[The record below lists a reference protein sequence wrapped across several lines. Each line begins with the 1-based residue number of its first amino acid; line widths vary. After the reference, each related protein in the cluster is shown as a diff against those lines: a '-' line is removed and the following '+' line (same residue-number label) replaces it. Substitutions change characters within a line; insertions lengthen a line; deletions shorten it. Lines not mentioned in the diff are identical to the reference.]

1 MLSFRFKKAIIAIS
15 LLTALLLGGNFAAWS
30 QATSGDIVGTVL
42 DRSGAAIPGA
52 SVTAT
57 NVATGVA
64 STVQASKV
72 GDFHIPNLLGGNY
85 NVSASAAGFA
95 TFTLKN
101 FTVVLN
107 STATARLVLPVAT
120 TSTVVEVSAEAGVT
134 IDTTTT
140 QLQTSFESEELKN
153 LPTSSSANGVLN
165 LALLVPGVAS
175 GGGMGVGTGPSVGG
189 LRPEDNNYTIEGID
203 NNNKGV
209 TGPLVYVPNDATGE
223 FTAIVN
229 QFSPEFGHS
238 AGGQFNTTV
247 RGGTNKI
254 HGMAYEYFQNRNL
267 NAENAVQ
274 GGKIANPRYDNNR
287 YGGQAGGPII
297 KDKLFYFANFERQE
311 IGQSGQYYLC
321 TPTAAGF
328 AALKTVPTI
337 NANNLGVFSKY
348 TPASSSQV
356 NSSNDLAC
364 NNQASTDPSNGA
376 QFLTVYNDKSY
387 NAAGPSY
394 ANTSGLGSVFG
405 STGAVNVPL
414 GNYLVAAPNYSNF
427 DVFTASTDWT
437 VSAKDSFRGRY
448 LFNKYTGVD
457 TSASLPAFFSDLPE
471 RFHIIALSEFHNFT
485 PNLINEVR
493 VGFNRFYQLYPVGNF
508 AFQGLDSFP
517 NLQLGDLGNIQVGP
531 DPNAPQSAVQNLYQ
545 LTDNVS
551 YVKGKHSLKFGF
563 DGRKFIA
570 PQSFTQRVR
579 GDYEYDYLTEY
590 LQDVAPTSFGERS
603 TGDFFYYGDQTSF
616 YGYGNDT
623 WRISEKLSLNFGLR
637 YEFTAVPVGERAQ
650 SLNIK
655 ASAPG
660 LVTFG
665 APQPQM
671 HNFFPRVG
679 VNYALNPNTSIRMGF
694 GIAGDVLDDNLGLLT
709 FPPQYSSTNDVNTSV
724 SGNPTPGT
732 DCVGTAAKVG
742 TYTAGCS
749 NFLTNGGLPHGT
761 GTLNTYATIA
771 DQRAATSAYL
781 PTNQLLPYAEN
792 WTLGVQHVFKSV
804 YTAEVRYV
812 GTRGIHLPT
821 QDQINVQP
829 RVTAANQIPTL
840 MSAPSAAS
848 LGSYTNTLP
857 KITALSN
864 IVPAWA
870 QPSDFALNGGFSTK
884 ITSYRPLSS
893 SNYNGMEASLNRHF
907 TQGLLLNLSWTW
919 SKAMDDATAAT
930 FSTTLTPRRPQNS
943 QNVAADYSRS
953 ALSRTHRITLVA
965 VYDVPFFKT
974 SGWLLKNTVGNWELA
989 PIYTYESP
997 EYFTVLSG
1005 VNSNQNGDSAGIDR
1019 TIFNPNGVKHT
1030 GSAVISYANPNMT
1043 SLCPVPV
1050 APATY
1055 SHDPNGTI
1063 ICSAN
1068 TVAYVAKNPNAE
1080 YITAAAGT
1088 LPNGQRNTEPINP
1101 INDLDLTAIKR
1112 FNFGEARSIEFQA
1125 QAYNVFN
1132 HAQYVPG
1139 SINNVSNPGYS
1150 TLNTAYQIASNPG
1163 FRQAGSFFKANAR
1176 TMQLTLK
1183 FNF

>member
-15 LLTALLLGGNFAAWS
+15 LLTALLIGGNFAAWS

-42 DRSGAAIPGA
+42 DRSGAAIPAA

-72 GDFHIPNLLGGNY
+72 GDFHIPNLLPGNY

-101 FTVVLN
+101 FTVTLN
-107 STATARLVLPVAT
+107 STGTARLVLPVAT

-247 RGGTNKI
+247 RGGTNKL
-254 HGMAYEYFQNRNL
+254 HGIAYEYFQNRNL
-267 NAENAVQ
+267 NANNAIQ
-274 GGKIANPRYDNNR
+274 GGKTDIPRYDNNR
-287 YGGQAGGPII
+287 FGGQAGGAII
-297 KDKLFYFANFERQE
+297 KDKLFYFGSYERQS
-311 IGQSGQYYLC
+311 IGQSGSYYLC
-321 TPTAAGF
+321 TPTAAGMTAIKGMSGF
-328 AALKTVPTI
+328 
-337 NANNLGVFSKY
+337 NANNLGVFTKY
-348 TPASSSQV
+348 VPVSSSQV
-356 NSSNDLAC
+356 TDANDHAC
-364 NNQASTDPSNGA
+364 FNQDSGS
-376 QFLTVYNDKSY
+376 QFLTLYTDTNFNSS
-387 NAAGPSY
+387 GPSY
-394 ANTSGLGSVFG
+394 AGNIAAAG
-405 STGAVNVPL
+405 TGAYGSAGAQNIPL
-414 GNYLVAAPNYSNF
+414 GNYLIAAPNFSNF
-427 DVFTASTDWT
+427 DVLTTSTDWT
-437 VSAKDSFRGRY
+437 ISPRDSFRGRY
-448 LFNKYTGVD
+448 IYNRWMGID
-457 TSASLPAFFSDLPE
+457 TAASIPAFFEPLPE
-471 RFHIIALSEFHNFT
+471 KFHIIALSEFHNFT
-485 PNLINEVR
+485 PNLINEAR
-493 VGFNRFYQLYPVGNF
+493 IGFNRFFQDYPAGNF

-517 NLQLGDLGNIQVGP
+517 NLVFSDTGNINIGP
-531 DPNAPQSAVQNLYQ
+531 DSNAPQSTIQNLYQ
-545 LTDNVS
+545 LTDNLS

-579 GDYEYDYLTEY
+579 GDYEYYYLTEY
-590 LQDVAPTSFGERS
+590 LHDLGPTNFGERS
-603 TGDFFYYGDQTSF
+603 TGNFFYYGDQTSF
-616 YGYGNDT
+616 YGYANDT

-650 SLNIK
+650 KLNIA
-655 ASAPG
+655 ASVPG
-660 LVTFG
+660 LVTFDS
-665 APQPQM
+665 PQPQKT
-671 HNFFPRVG
+671 NFFPRVG
-679 VNYALNPNTSIRMGF
+679 INYALNPNTSIRMGF
-694 GIAGDVLDDNLGLLT
+694 GTAGDVLDDNLGLLS
-709 FPPQYSSTNDVNTSV
+709 FPPQYSSTNDVSTNL
-724 SGNPTPGT
+724 GANPGPA
-732 DCVGTAAKVG
+732 DCTGTAAKLG
-742 TYTAGCS
+742 AYSAGCPGY
-749 NFLTNGGLPHGT
+749 LTNGGLPHGT
-761 GTLNTYATIA
+761 GTLNTYSTLA
-771 DQRAATSAYL
+771 DQRAATSAWL
-781 PTNQLLPYAEN
+781 PVNQILPYAEN
-792 WTLGVQHVFKSV
+792 WTLGVQHVFRNV

-829 RVTAANQIPTL
+829 KVTTANQIPTL
-840 MSAPSAAS
+840 LSAPATAT
-848 LGSYTNTLP
+848 LGTMTNNLLA
-857 KITALSN
+857 ITNLSN
-864 IVPAWA
+864 IVKAWGDA
-870 QPSDFALNGGFSTK
+870 GFTGK
-884 ITSYRPLSS
+884 VTSYRPLSE

-907 TQGLLLNLSWTW
+907 TNGLLLNLSWTW

-965 VYDVPFFKT
+965 VYDLPFFKT
-974 SGWLLKNTVGNWELA
+974 SGWLLKNTIGNWEIA

-1005 VNSNQNGDSAGIDR
+1005 ANSNLNGEGGGIDR
-1019 TIFNPNGVKHT
+1019 TIFNGNGVKHT
-1030 GSAVISYANPNMT
+1030 GTGVTAYANPN
-1043 SLCPVPV
+1043 LAINCPTGTT
-1050 APATY
+1050 AT
-1055 SHDPNGTI
+1055 DPNGTI

-1088 LPNGQRNTEPINP
+1088 LPTAQRNTEPINP
-1101 INDLDLTAIKR
+1101 INNFDATAIKR
-1112 FNFGEARSIEFQA
+1112 FNFGESRSVEFQA
-1125 QAYNVFN
+1125 QAYNVLN

-1150 TLNTAYQIASNPG
+1150 TLSTAYQTASNSA
-1163 FRQAGSFFKANAR
+1163 FRQAGQFFKANAR

>member
-42 DRSGAAIPGA
+42 DRSGAAIPDA

-72 GDFHIPNLLGGNY
+72 GDFHIPNLLAGNY

-101 FTVVLN
+101 FTVTLN
-107 STATARLVLPVAT
+107 STGTARLVLPVAT
-120 TSTVVEVSAEAGVT
+120 ASTVVQVSAEAGVT

-153 LPTSSSANGVLN
+153 LPTSSSSGGVLN
-165 LALLVPGVAS
+165 LSLLVPGVAS

-238 AGGQFNTTV
+238 AGGQFNTSV

-267 NAENAVQ
+267 DAENAIQ

-287 YGGQAGGPII
+287 YGGQAGGPVI
-297 KDKLFYFANFERQE
+297 KDKLFYFANFERQS

-328 AALKTVPTI
+328 AALKTVPTV

-348 TPASSSQV
+348 TPASPSQV
-356 NSSNDLAC
+356 TSGPTGNDLAC
-364 NNQASTDPSNGA
+364 NNQASGPA
-376 QFLTVYNDKSY
+376 FLTVYNDKNFNS
-387 NAAGPSY
+387 AGPSY
-394 ANTSGLGSVFG
+394 AGTSGLGSDFG
-405 STGAVNVPL
+405 STGGVPVPL
-414 GNYLVAAPNYSNF
+414 GNYLVAAPNFNNF

-448 LFNKYTGVD
+448 IFNKYTGVD

-493 VGFNRFYQLYPVGNF
+493 IGFNRFYQDYPVGNF

-517 NLQLGDLGNIQVGP
+517 NLQIGDVGNIQVGP
-531 DPNAPQSAVQNLYQ
+531 DPNAPQSSIQNLYQ

-551 YVKGKHSLKFGF
+551 YVRGKHSLKFGF
-563 DGRKFIA
+563 DGRKFIS

-603 TGDFFYYGDQTSF
+603 TGNFFYYGDQTAF
-616 YGYGNDT
+616 YGYANDT
-623 WRISEKLSLNFGLR
+623 WRITEKLSLNFGLR
-637 YEFTAVPVGERAQ
+637 YEFTAVPVGEREQA
-650 SLNIK
+650 LNIK

-679 VNYALNPNTSIRMGF
+679 INYAVNPNTSIRAGF

-709 FPPQYSSTNDVNTSV
+709 VPPQYGSTNDVNTSV
-724 SGNPTPGT
+724 SSNPAPAACTGGN
-732 DCVGTAAKVG
+732 
-742 TYTAGCS
+742 YTAGCAG
-749 NFLTNGGLPHGT
+749 FLASGGLPHGT
-761 GTLNTYATIA
+761 GTLNTYSTIA
-771 DQRAATSAYL
+771 AQRAATTSFL
-781 PTNQLLPYAEN
+781 PVNEELPYAEN

-821 QDQINVQP
+821 QDQINIQP

-864 IVPAWA
+864 IVPAWNF
-870 QPSDFALNGGFSTK
+870 PTDNLGGFTGK
-884 ITSYRPLSS
+884 MTSYRPLSE

-965 VYDVPFFKT
+965 VYDLPFFKT
-974 SGWLLKNTVGNWELA
+974 SSWLLKNTIGNWEIA

-1005 VNSNQNGDSAGIDR
+1005 VNSNQNSDSAGIDR
-1019 TIFNPNGVKHT
+1019 TIFNSNGVKHT
-1030 GSAVISYANPNMT
+1030 GSAVVSYANPNMA
-1043 SLCPVPV
+1043 SLC
-1050 APATY
+1050 AAGTTAT
-1055 SHDPNGTI
+1055 DPNGTI
-1063 ICSAN
+1063 ICSAD

-1088 LPNGQRNTEPINP
+1088 LPTSERNTEPINP
-1101 INDLDLTAIKR
+1101 IDNIDATAIKR

-1139 SINNVSNPGYS
+1139 SINNVNNLNFS
-1150 TLNTAYQIASNPG
+1150 TLNTAYQIASNSAFG
-1163 FRQAGSFFKANAR
+1163 QAGKFFKANAR

>member
-1 MLSFRFKKAIIAIS
+1 MLSFRFKKAVVAIS
-15 LLTALLLGGNFAAWS
+15 LLTALFVGGSFVAWA

-52 SVTAT
+52 SVTVS

-64 STVQASKV
+64 ATVQASKV
-72 GDFHIPNLLGGNY
+72 GDFHVPNLLPGNY
-85 NVSASAAGFA
+85 NISGSAAGFA

-101 FTVVLN
+101 FTVTLN
-107 STATARLVLPVAT
+107 STSTARLVLPVAT

-165 LALLVPGVAS
+165 LSLLIPGVAS

-274 GGKIANPRYDNNR
+274 GGKIPNPRYDNNR
-287 YGGQAGGPII
+287 YGGQAGGPVI
-297 KDKLFYFANFERQE
+297 KDKLFYFVNYERQS

-328 AALKTVPTI
+328 AALKTIPTV
-337 NANNLGVFSKY
+337 NANNLAVFSKY
-348 TPASSSQV
+348 TPASPSQV
-356 NSSNDLAC
+356 TSGSAGNDLAC
-364 NNQASTDPSNGA
+364 NNQASGPA
-376 QFLTVYNDKSY
+376 FLTVYNDKNFNSG
-387 NAAGPSY
+387 GPSY
-394 ANTSGLGSVFG
+394 ATTSGLGSVFG

-414 GNYLVAAPNYSNF
+414 GNYLVAAPNFNNT
-427 DVFTASTDWT
+427 DVLTASTDWT
-437 VSAKDSFRGRY
+437 VSPKDSFRGRY
-448 LFNKYTGVD
+448 IFNKYTGVD
-457 TSASLPAFFSDLPE
+457 TSASLPSFFSDLPE

-485 PNLINEVR
+485 PNLINETR

-508 AFQGLDSFP
+508 AFQGLDTFP

-603 TGDFFYYGDQTSF
+603 TGNFFYYGDQTSF
-616 YGYGNDT
+616 YGYANDT
-623 WRISEKLSLNFGLR
+623 WRATEKLSVNFGLR

-650 SLNIK
+650 ELNIK

-671 HNFFPRVG
+671 KNLFPRVG
-679 VNYALNPNTSIRMGF
+679 FNYAMNPSTSIRMGF
-694 GIAGDVLDDNLGLLT
+694 GIAGDILDDNLGLLT

-724 SGNPTPGT
+724 SGNPTPAT

-749 NFLTNGGLPHGT
+749 NFLANGGLPHGT
-761 GTLNTYATIA
+761 GTLNTYSTVAA
-771 DQRAATSAYL
+771 QRAATSAYL
-781 PTNQLLPYAEN
+781 PTYQKLPYAEN
-792 WTLGVQHVFKSV
+792 WTLGVQHVFKNV

-821 QDQINVQP
+821 QDQINIQP

-840 MSAPSAAS
+840 LSAPAAATLS
-848 LGSYTNTLP
+848 TMTHTLP
-857 KITALSN
+857 AITALSN
-864 IVPAWA
+864 IVPAWHFPTDGA
-870 QPSDFALNGGFSTK
+870 GGFTGK
-884 ITSYRPLSS
+884 ITSYRPLSE
-893 SNYNGMEASLNRHF
+893 SNYNGLEASLNRHF
-907 TQGLLLNLSWTW
+907 TNGLLLNLSWTW
-919 SKAMDDATAAT
+919 SKAIDDATAAT
-930 FSTTLTPRRPQNS
+930 FSTTLTPRRPQDS

-965 VYDVPFFKT
+965 VYDLPFFKT
-974 SGWLLKNTVGNWELA
+974 SGWLLKNTIGNWEIA

-1005 VNSNQNGDSAGIDR
+1005 VNSNQNSDSAGIDR
-1019 TIFNPNGVKHT
+1019 TIFNPKGVKHT
-1030 GSAVISYANPNMT
+1030 GSGVTPYASPVLA
-1043 SLCPVPV
+1043 SLCD
-1050 APATY
+1050 PATTAK
-1055 SHDPNGTI
+1055 DPNGTM

-1080 YITAAAGT
+1080 YIVAAAGT
-1088 LPNGQRNTEPINP
+1088 LPTAQRNTEPINP
-1101 INDLDLTAIKR
+1101 INDLDATAIKR
-1112 FNFGEARSIEFQA
+1112 FNFGESRSIEFQA

-1150 TLNTAYQIASNPG
+1150 TLNTAYQIASNPA
-1163 FRQAGSFFKANAR
+1163 FRQAGTFFKANAR